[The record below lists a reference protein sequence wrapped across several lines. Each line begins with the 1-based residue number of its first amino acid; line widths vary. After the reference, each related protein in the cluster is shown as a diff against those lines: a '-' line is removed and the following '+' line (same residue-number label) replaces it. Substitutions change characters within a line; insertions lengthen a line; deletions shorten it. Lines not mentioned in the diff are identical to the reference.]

1 MFFHKKDD
9 DATVVGLLASGL
21 RRDICFGELAPD
33 QRLKIEDLRQR
44 YGGSAHSLREA
55 LMALASEGLVE
66 ANAQRGFR
74 VASATDGD
82 LRDILRLRAEVE
94 CLGLA
99 WSLTNGDVAWEGR
112 VIAARHAL
120 QRAEAGLATDPMG
133 QAMVWDEA
141 SKAFHEQLVAASGS
155 VRLIS
160 LQERFYIEGRRF
172 RLAALREGRIDV
184 QRTSKT
190 EDALL
195 SAILARKSDDAVA
208 LLKSLILDDGTA
220 PSARH

>member
-94 CLGLA
+94 CLGLD
-99 WSLTNGDVAWEGR
+99 WSLTHGDVAWEGR

-120 QRAEAGLATDPMG
+120 QRAEDAVARDPMA

-141 SKAFHEQLVAASGS
+141 AKAFHEQLVAASGS

-160 LQERFYIEGRRF
+160 LQERFFIESRRF
-172 RLAALREGRIDV
+172 RLAALRDSRIDFA
-184 QRTSKT
+184 RTRAT
-190 EDALL
+190 EDLL
-195 SAILARKSDDAVA
+195 LAAILARTPDVAVQ
-208 LLKSLILDDGTA
+208 LLRSLILD
-220 PSARH
+220 S